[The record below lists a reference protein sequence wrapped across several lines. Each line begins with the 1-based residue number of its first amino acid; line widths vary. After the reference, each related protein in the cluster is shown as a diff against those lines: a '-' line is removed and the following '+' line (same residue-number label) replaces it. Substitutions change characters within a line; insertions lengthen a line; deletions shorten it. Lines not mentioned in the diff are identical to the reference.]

1 MVSQASTGSEKNNGQ
16 RELLSRI
23 PCSPETC
30 AACLSQIIPEDPAR
44 AYAYTSGAADSFQR
58 DANFLPRID
67 QVSILNHFPVGF
79 EDFWI
84 IHGIAEIL
92 FGNL

>member
-1 MVSQASTGSEKNNGQ
+1 MHSQPPLHFSCC
-16 RELLSRI
+16 LLSVV
-23 PCSPETC
+23 C
-30 AACLSQIIPEDPAR
+30 CLVTRAGCLTRVVPEDPAC
-44 AYAYTSGAADSFQR
+44 AYAYTSGATVSFQW
-58 DANFLPRID
+58 DAYFLPRID

>member
-1 MVSQASTGSEKNNGQ
+1 MLQAGSKGKFMHSQPPLHFFCCLVTRAFC
-16 RELLSRI
+16 LSRV
-23 PCSPETC
+23 
-30 AACLSQIIPEDPAR
+30 IPEDPVCAHV
-44 AYAYTSGAADSFQR
+44 SFQR
-58 DANFLPRID
+58 DAYFLPGID
-67 QVSILNHFPVGF
+67 QVSIFNHFPVGF